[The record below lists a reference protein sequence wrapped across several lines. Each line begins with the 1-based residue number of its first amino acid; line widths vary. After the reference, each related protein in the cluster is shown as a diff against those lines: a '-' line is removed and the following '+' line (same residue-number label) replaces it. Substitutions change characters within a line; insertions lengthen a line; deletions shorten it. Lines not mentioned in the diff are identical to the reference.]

1 MEEHSLT
8 KPSSYCGVRSLT
20 PSATVSRQRLT
31 TSHPVTALHQPARR
45 DAAKDGMTACSESI
59 FQKKPLTNNL
69 VIPFHSF
76 CPERRNIN
84 PVRPRL
90 PGVPA
95 RGAPP
100 WSMTTPHEHLIS
112 SQNSG
117 THGMTD

>member
-59 FQKKPLTNNL
+59 FQKKMSDQQPR
-69 VIPFHSF
+69 HS
-76 CPERRNIN
+76 
-84 PVRPRL
+84 VSLLL
-90 PGVPA
+90 PGASQHQPGETTAA
-95 RGAPP
+95 RRSRAGSAPVEYDNP
-100 WSMTTPHEHLIS
+100 P
-112 SQNSG
+112 
-117 THGMTD
+117 